1 LCPSVSSFS
10 RFSLTIARWLT
21 NVYDVD
27 TTAGNPTTTRDVT
40 IRDDDLDRV
49 SDALDQARHSSNV
62 ANPLPRRP

>member
-1 LCPSVSSFS
+1 VSSFS

-40 IRDDDLDRV
+40 PQPNRNQQKRAPTQLIEI
-49 SDALDQARHSSNV
+49 N
-62 ANPLPRRP
+62 